1 MHKFLSL
8 PLLTYLDP
16 DREATRADQV
26 HKADPNLRVLK
37 GQLSPLNV
45 PDGNNLWVERMILQE
60 VQPVHLGRPHGRG
73 LALHPALPAL
83 GTRQDQPVQG
93 VHIRLGVK
101 AAQQEEQAV

>member
-1 MHKFLSL
+1 
-8 PLLTYLDP
+8 
-16 DREATRADQV
+16 
-26 HKADPNLRVLK
+26 
-37 GQLSPLNV
+37 
-45 PDGNNLWVERMILQE
+45 MILQE